1 MFVQYAARPKHLRS
15 PMIYVGTGQSAIDLT
30 FSGSNRT
37 PCLPTMQ
44 PRSEFTAENMPFLRM
59 AYTYARA

>member
-37 PCLPTMQ
+37 PCL
-44 PRSEFTAENMPFLRM
+44 FTHDA
-59 AYTYARA
+59 TKK